1 MKFID
6 FNDKAIDC
14 ISIQQWRKIAK
25 RDNSRCRNSTAENDV
40 TLVCLSYDD
49 GVRTER
55 FDIAPHMAGKSKEVL
70 HKELIKCHYAEIFS
84 FGNKGFWVL
93 QLNFDDCPEF
103 PYCDAKFK
111 TKEDAIKAAQLCKK
125 AKTMEEAGAI
135 IAKEFPEFATDIF
148 DFLKWN
154 EKTRKINEDTNNV

>member
-6 FNDKAIDC
+6 FNDEAIDC
-14 ISIQQWRKIAK
+14 ISIEEWRRLAK
-25 RDNSRCRNSTAENDV
+25 RDNARREKSEDEEKEI

-49 GVRTER
+49 GVRYDR
-55 FDIAPHMAGKSKEVL
+55 AKKVL

-84 FGNKGFWVL
+84 YWNKKFWVL

-103 PYCDAKFK
+103 PFYDAKFK

-135 IAKEFPEFATDIF
+135 IAKEFPEYATDIF
-148 DFLKWN
+148 DFLKWH
-154 EKTRKINEDTNNV
+154 EETRKINEDTNNV